1 MRINFYSRHISE
13 NKFLHDGG
21 SAVKISFI
29 NDQFMDHS
37 SSLRKQRLDLACWS
51 CSCDLLQ
58 LQPDSAFGDFELQQG
73 GCPPC

>member
-37 SSLRKQRLDLACWS
+37 SSLRKQRLGS
-51 CSCDLLQ
+51 CML
-58 LQPDSAFGDFELQQG
+58 ELFL
-73 GCPPC
+73 